1 MNKKTVQIVMIIIL
15 IFLLLTTCFLT
26 FLLFKK
32 EPTQNVSQITNT
44 EPKIISRVMVKTW
57 NDKGIVVTMDSD
69 SQFAN
74 LDVQIPLSQLKE
86 KYHVG
91 DYLNII
97 YNGNIIDGPIAE
109 FQKIYD
115 IDIYTTEIQSLYGD
129 WDTNNMLD
137 VNDEYFVKNIWPA
150 ILNSYGGAPET
161 IEAQYV
167 LGKSLSYNPIYPV
180 ACIIDHGNNR
190 TEWKIF
196 YVREVDEKFSVIFSQ
211 PILLNLDQ
219 LQ

>member
-1 MNKKTVQIVMIIIL
+1 MNKKSVQIVMIITL
-15 IFLLLTTCFLT
+15 IFLSLTTCILT
-26 FLLFKK
+26 FLLLKK
-32 EPTQNVSQITNT
+32 EPTQNIPQITDI
-44 EPKIISRVMVKTW
+44 EPRIISRVIVKTW

-69 SQFAN
+69 SQFEN
-74 LDVQIPLSQLKE
+74 LDVQIPLSKLKE

-91 DYLNII
+91 DYLNIT

-115 IDIYTTEIQSLYGD
+115 IDIYTTETQSLYGD
-129 WDTNNMLD
+129 WNTNDIMDINE
-137 VNDEYFVKNIWPA
+137 EYFVKNIWPA
-150 ILNSYGGAPET
+150 ILNSYGGEPET
-161 IEAQYV
+161 IEAKYV

-196 YVREVDEKFSVIFSQ
+196 YVREADGKCSVIFSQ
-211 PILLNLDQ
+211 PILLTLDQ